1 MVEMK
6 RGGDHKVAAAVQ
18 TQRIV
23 VLEQFQGER
32 VGGHVYEEV
41 GRRWEWALGDMRGTW
56 HISA

>member
-1 MVEMK
+1 MK
-6 RGGDHKVAAAVQ
+6 RGGDHKRWMVVVAAVQ

-41 GRRWEWALGDMRGTW
+41 GRRWEWTLWEERRE
-56 HISA
+56 